1 MKKGD
6 MKRSSILKAAETL
19 FFEKGY
25 EQTSVQ
31 DILDALSLSKGGFY
45 HYFPSKDAILEEICE
60 NRVLDRFNRLSVELS
75 SVRISPMDRLN
86 LLLRLVNLFDR
97 DEPKFAALMLKICY
111 LDGDVRI
118 RDQLHDRVIERL
130 RSYVDDAIQA
140 GVDSGDFYVRH
151 PGWIG
156 RIVLSMASDAD
167 DAACRMLATNADNPE
182 CVIDIAELLTACRDA
197 IETLLGAPFGSILLF
212 DPEKLVTDHRVAA
225 AELLKLEGDL

>member
-6 MKRSSILKAAETL
+6 LKRSSILKAAEML

-45 HYFPSKDAILEEICE
+45 HYFPSKEAILGEICE
-60 NRVLDRFNRLSVELS
+60 NRVIERFNRLGMELS
-75 SVRISPMDRLN
+75 SARISPMDRLN

-97 DEPKFAALMLKICY
+97 DEPRFAALMLKICY

-118 RDQLHDRVIERL
+118 RDRLHDLVIERL
-130 RSYVDDAIQA
+130 RPYVDDTIQA
-140 GVDSGDFYVRH
+140 GIETGDFYVRH

-156 RIVLSMASDAD
+156 QIVLSMASDAD
-167 DAACRMLATNADNPE
+167 DSACRILTLNADNPE
-182 CVIDIAELLTACRDA
+182 CIIDIAELLSACRDA
-197 IETLLGAPFGSILLF
+197 IETLLSAPFGSIMLF
-212 DPEKLVTDHRVAA
+212 DPDKLVADHRAAA
-225 AELLKLEGDL
+225 AELMKLEGK